1 MISIIYFKRNYGQIY
16 IKAPSHMNISNDTFV
31 KSKLDWSSNIDLNQL
46 KFRNLL
52 ILPHHLTSKY
62 RI

>member
-31 KSKLDWSSNIDLNQL
+31 KSKLD
-46 KFRNLL
+46 
-52 ILPHHLTSKY
+52 
-62 RI
+62 